1 MGFPQVQ
8 VKRSQIVEIERKVEE
23 MGLPLAAASSPGGT
37 GVGNFVSAVQV
48 GELLF
53 VSGSTGA
60 SNYTQRG
67 RVGQDLTVEQGYE
80 AAKFAILGGLQSVKN
95 VLGDL
100 DRVQRIV
107 KLLGFVN
114 APEGFG
120 DSPRVINGASDLLIA
135 LYGEN
140 GRHAR
145 SAIGVAALPA
155 NAPVEIEM
163 IVQVKAG

>member
-1 MGFPQVQ
+1 M
-8 VKRSQIVEIERKVEE
+8 KVEQALDN
-23 MGLPLAAASSPGGT
+23 MGLLLGGASSPGGT
-37 GVGNFVSAVQV
+37 GVGNFVGAVQV

-60 SNYTQRG
+60 SQYEQRG

-80 AAKFAILGGLQSVKN
+80 AAKYAILGGLLSVQRA
-95 VLGDL
+95 LGDL
-100 DRVQRIV
+100 DRVERIV

-114 APEGFG
+114 APEGFV
-120 DSPRVINGASDLLIA
+120 DSPKVINGASDLLTA
-135 LYGEN
+135 LYGES

-145 SAIGVAALPA
+145 SAIGVAALPG

-163 IVQVKAG
+163 IVQVKA

>member
-1 MGFPQVQ
+1 M
-8 VKRSQIVEIERKVEE
+8 KIEQALEN
-23 MGLPLAAASSPGGT
+23 MGLSLGGASSPGGT
-37 GVGNFVSAVQV
+37 GVGNFVGAVQV
-48 GELLF
+48 GDLLF

-60 SNYTQRG
+60 SHYEQRG

-80 AAKFAILGGLQSVKN
+80 AAKYAILGGLLSVQRA
-95 VLGDL
+95 LGDL
-100 DRVQRIV
+100 DRVERIV

-114 APEGFG
+114 APEGFV
-120 DSPRVINGASDLLIA
+120 DSPKVINGASDLLIA

-145 SAIGVAALPA
+145 SAIGVAALPG

-163 IVQVKAG
+163 IVQVKP

>member
-1 MGFPQVQ
+1 M
-8 VKRSQIVEIERKVEE
+8 QIEQKLEQ
-23 MGLPLAAASSPGGT
+23 MGLSLGDTSSPGGT
-37 GVGNFVSAVQV
+37 GVGNFVPAVQV
-48 GELLF
+48 GNLVF

-60 SNYTQRG
+60 SNYTARG
-67 RVGQDLTVEQGYE
+67 RVGQEVSVEAGYE
-80 AAKFAILGGLQSVKN
+80 AAKYAIVGGLASVKR
-95 VLGDL
+95 VIGDL
-100 DRVQRIV
+100 DRVERIV

-120 DSPRVINGASDLLIA
+120 DSPKVINGASDLLIA

-163 IVQVKAG
+163 IVQVKAD